1 MIQLKN
7 DFTRFM
13 FSSNMAKA
21 SAAFAIGAA
30 TADLSK
36 AITFSLLIPCVQIVW
51 ATATARTTSTAL
63 GRLDV
68 SLVVENLLYWFCVI
82 FVAYLLAEVFF
93 SQGLLGIK
101 TTLDDQEEHRLKV
114 ARAHAQNDVHELTQ
128 ALSTKTPYAPAP
140 VPAGSF
146 AFVDPKI

>member
-1 MIQLKN
+1 MGLFQDLKE
-7 DFTRFM
+7 FM
-13 FSSNMAKA
+13 FTSDMAKK
-21 SAAFAIGAA
+21 SAAYAIGAA
-30 TADLSK
+30 TADFAK
-36 AITFSLLIPCVQIVW
+36 VITFSMLIPCIQMPW
-51 ATATARTTSTAL
+51 HPSAAWDK
-63 GRLDV
+63 LDLYAV
-68 SLVVENLLYWFCVI
+68 LEHLLYWFCVI